1 MSTTNTETPTTP
13 TISKQ
18 FLQQNLT
25 KICKDIMLDEPFY
38 GLLLLNLNKEWTTKV
53 ETAGVG
59 LNGINYK
66 LYINP
71 NFWESLSEL
80 HKKGLIIHELMHI
93 AFFHITEFKHLE
105 NHELANMAQDIE
117 INQKINQSWLPP
129 DGCTIDKFPES
140 NLLPNEGT
148 NIYYEKLKK
157 DADQNSGSGGSQMM
171 QAVMQALGNGQSSA
185 NNPQGGQMQLPKHD
199 WSDFDNISD
208 TERKL
213 VDKQLE
219 VMLSEVVEQVQKM
232 RGTVPNEVLQKLE
245 KLKHIEPPKFNWRA
259 YLRRY
264 IGNSAKTTMRK
275 TKRKQSKRF
284 EHDFGIRVQ
293 EHSHILIAIDSSA
306 SVSDAEIKEFMNEI
320 HHMYKSGHDFTI
332 TFADTRMQQPVK
344 YRPSMDLVIKQRGGT
359 DFNPVVDYFLAYRKK
374 YTTLIYLTDGEAPA
388 PDATIKNVLWVL
400 STRSGETDHLPGK
413 TIKLN

>member
-1 MSTTNTETPTTP
+1 MQKLDTGS
-13 TISKQ
+13 
-18 FLQQNLT
+18 LQKNLT
-25 KICKDIMLDEPFY
+25 KVCKDLMLDQPFY
-38 GLLLLNLNKEWTTKV
+38 GLLLLNLNKEWTSKV
-53 ETAGVG
+53 KTAGVG

-71 NFWESLSEL
+71 DFWMSLNENE
-80 HKKGLIIHELMHI
+80 KKGLLQHELMHI
-93 AFFHITEFKHLE
+93 AFFHVTEYKHLK
-105 NHELANMAQDIE
+105 NHELANIAQDIE
-117 INQKINQSWLPP
+117 INQKIPEDWLPK
-129 DGCTIDKFPES
+129 GGATIDKFPDS
-140 NLLPNEGT
+140 GLLPHEGT
-148 NIYYEKLKK
+148 NIYYEKLIK
-157 DADQNSGSGGSQMM
+157 DAEDNQGQGGSQMM
-171 QAVMQALGNGQSSA
+171 QAVMQAIANGNDQADSGNG
-185 NNPQGGQMQLPKHD
+185 NPMNMPQHD
-199 WSDFDNISD
+199 WGEFEDLSD
-208 TERKL
+208 TQQKL
-213 VDKQLE
+213 IDKQLE
-219 VMLSEVVEQVQKM
+219 VMLSEVVEQVQKQ
-232 RGTVPNEVLQKLE
+232 RGTVPNEVLIKLE
-245 KLKHIEPPKFNWRA
+245 KLKQIEPPKFNWRA

-320 HHMYKSGHDFTI
+320 HHMYKCGHDFTI
-332 TFADTRMQQPVK
+332 TFADTQMQQPVK

-359 DFNPVVDYFLAYRKK
+359 DFNPVVDYYVTYRKK

-400 STRSGETDHLPGK
+400 STKSQETNHLPGK